1 MQLNKAMIFQV
12 LKWIAF
18 VAAAWIWQLGMSST
32 EGAADTTASVT
43 SAIFLIILAIF
54 FHLEQHKSSK

>member
-1 MQLNKAMIFQV
+1 MKASKAMVFQV

-32 EGAADTTASVT
+32 EGYQDETGWFT
-43 SAIFLIILAIF
+43 SAIFLIIVAIF